1 MVVFDDSALDDPVA
15 LADADESLRYLAGA
29 GARIR
34 METETIGQPDFEAGH
49 RPRGVIIVGQEA
61 RLVRA
66 VLEPC
71 CPVPFVAWPFAS
83 LPAWVG
89 ALDLVVVLASRD
101 GADEALVS
109 STHEAARRGAALLV
123 AAPQG
128 SPVWHEAAASSSLR
142 VPTVTGDPLAAA
154 IALMSVLHQVELGP
168 DVVPA
173 DTAEVADMVAEESS
187 PFRDL
192 STNVAKDLALGL
204 ADALPLVWGGSVLAA
219 RASRRVAEALRRASG
234 QAALAVGSEELLPV
248 IEAAEPRDPFADP
261 NDHAGP
267 QRPVLL
273 VLNDMADSPEM
284 ATERRQLIAAA
295 QAHDVRICTLDAG
308 RGSDVD
314 RYVTLLQKGLYG
326 AAYLRIGLRGAGTPA
341 SRPQI

>member
-1 MVVFDDSALDDPVA
+1 MVGFDDSALDDPSA
-15 LADADESLRYLAGA
+15 LESADESLRFLAGA

-34 METETIGQPDFEAGH
+34 MEAQTVGQPDFEVG
-49 RPRGVIIVGQEA
+49 RSPRGVVIVGQEA

-71 CPVPFVAWPFAS
+71 CPVPFIAWPFAS

-101 GADEALVS
+101 GSDEALVS
-109 STHEAARRGAALLV
+109 SAHEAARRGAALLV
-123 AAPQG
+123 ASAED
-128 SPVWHEAAASSSLR
+128 SLVWQASSGTSTLR
-142 VPTVTGDPLAAA
+142 VSTMTGDPLAAA
-154 IALMSVLHQVELGP
+154 IALMSVLHQVKLGP

-219 RASRRVAEALRRASG
+219 RASRRVAEALRRATG
-234 QAALAVGSEELLPV
+234 RAALAVGSEELLPV
-248 IEAAEPRDPFADP
+248 IEAALPRDPFADP
-261 NDHAGP
+261 NDPQGP

-273 VLNDMADSPEM
+273 VLNDMTDSPEM
-284 ATERRQLIAAA
+284 ANQRRQLIAAA
-295 QAHDVRICTLDAG
+295 QAHDVRVCALDAG
-308 RGSDVD
+308 HGSDVD
-314 RYVTLLQKGLYG
+314 RYVALLQKGLYG
-326 AAYLRIGLRGAGTPA
+326 AAYLRIGLTSAGSPG
-341 SRPQI
+341 PQV

>member
-1 MVVFDDSALDDPVA
+1 MTEFDDSALDDPDV
-15 LADADESLRYLAGA
+15 LAGADESLRFLAGA

-34 METETIGQPDFEAGH
+34 MESDSVTVPDFGAGL
-49 RPRGVIIVGQEA
+49 RPRGVIIVGQES

-71 CPVPFVAWPFAS
+71 CPVPFVAWPFAG

-89 ALDLVVVLASRD
+89 SLDLVVVLASQD
-101 GADEALVS
+101 GSDEALVS
-109 STHEAARRGAALLV
+109 SAAEANRRGAALLV
-123 AAPQG
+123 ATAMN
-128 SPVWHEAAASSSLR
+128 SKVWQAAAGSSSLL
-142 VPTVTGDPLAAA
+142 VPTSTGDPLAAA
-154 IALMSVLHQVELGP
+154 IVLMSILHDIELGP

-187 PFRDL
+187 PYHDL
-192 STNVAKDLALGL
+192 SNNGAKDLAAGL

-219 RASRRVAEALRRASG
+219 RASRRVAEALRRATG
-234 QAALAVGSEELLPV
+234 RPALAVGSEELLPV
-248 IEAAEPRDPFADP
+248 IEGAVPRDPFADP
-261 NDHAGP
+261 DELHES

-273 VLNDMADSPEM
+273 VLNDMADNPAM
-284 ATERRQLIAAA
+284 AIQRRQLLGAAE
-295 QAHDVRICTLDAG
+295 AHDVRICTLDAG

-326 AAYLRIGLRGAGTPA
+326 AAYVRIGLSGGSAGG
-341 SRPQI
+341 PQI